1 MEFNSGDIKLE
12 DNMGNGSEAC
22 VACLVA
28 VGRVQPSIR
37 FAIDD
42 AIHRGRQVSISP
54 TFYVRLFRTK
64 VLVEACMYRWA
75 LLFAVDRSR
84 YFGPRIL
91 NSQMK
96 RWILTR
102 NLAF

>member
-12 DNMGNGSEAC
+12 DNMGSVSEAC

-42 AIHRGRQVSISP
+42 AIHRGRQV
-54 TFYVRLFRTK
+54 
-64 VLVEACMYRWA
+64 VEGVEFVAR
-75 LLFAVDRSR
+75 
-84 YFGPRIL
+84 
-91 NSQMK
+91 
-96 RWILTR
+96 
-102 NLAF
+102 